1 MGRPTTVA
9 SPGKRVLPAVVAIT
23 LFLPLLFAGTALAAD
38 LSLSS
43 KTYGLA
49 YERELAGGQKDRY
62 VPLYE
67 YLSAD
72 AANLGGKPLSF
83 HFYGWGRVDLGENS
97 GSGSTSGEVGSIY
110 LEYLHPE
117 GNAQAKLGR
126 FFLTE
131 GSAME
136 IIDGAFVKATTP
148 SRAGGFPLR
157 RRPRGVLHPRQH
169 ERGRFPLRRPGIL
182 RPPGVR
188 GDRGIV
194 PEGERDVPGGKN
206 REMYGGDLWL
216 RVAPSVELT
225 GQATYNRSV
234 SEMASQRYAV
244 RIVPGST
251 FDISA
256 GYESYTY
263 RGLFQPALN
272 PAFVSPSVN
281 PDDKVQTI
289 FGIVDWAFVPGWTL
303 EVAGKNLR
311 HDKSDP
317 GDANR
322 GEVGV
327 RYTYNDKK
335 DVAGFS
341 AAFVSADQAENEYQE
356 YRGFASYS
364 PSKLRV
370 TLDALTQQYK
380 EAPIPQR
387 EEEPV
392 PGGRHGG
399 VPAPRGAAALRQP
412 DVHAKPQLPGRLGG
426 VDPGDL
432 RFRDEHGREEMM
444 RRSSRREHPRGGPAR
459 PDVRLLRRS
468 RRPRRFPR
476 NTRRICR
483 RGGSTASSA
492 TRTCPPGR

>member
-1 MGRPTTVA
+1 MGRPTTVI
-9 SPGKRVLPAVVAIT
+9 PLGKRLLPVVVAIT
-23 LFLPLLFAGTALAAD
+23 LLLPLLFVGTAPAAD

-49 YERELAGGQKDRY
+49 YERETTGGQKDRY
-62 VPLYE
+62 FPLYE

-83 HFYGWGRVDLGENS
+83 HFYGWGRVDLGEDS
-97 GSGSTSGEVGSIY
+97 GSDSTSGEVGSIY

-131 GSAME
+131 GAAME

-148 SRAGGFPLR
+148 IGLGVSLYGGIPVEYSILDGTSPGDSLF
-157 RRPRGVLHPRQH
+157 G
-169 ERGRFPLRRPGIL
+169 GRVFFVRPGFVEIGASYL
-182 RPPGVR
+182 KEDGPFR
-188 GDRGIV
+188 
-194 PEGERDVPGGKN
+194 EGED
-206 REMYGGDLWL
+206 RELVGGDLWL

-244 RIVPGST
+244 RIVPGAT

-263 RGLFQPALN
+263 KGLFQPTLN
-272 PAFVSPSVN
+272 PAFVSPSVDS
-281 PDDKVQTI
+281 DDEVQTI
-289 FGIVDWAFVPGWTL
+289 FGIVDWAFAPDWTL
-303 EVAGKNLR
+303 EVAGKNIR

-327 RYTYNDKK
+327 RYAYNGKK

-341 AAFVSADQAENEYQE
+341 AAFVSADAGGERVPGISRLRLLLALQAPSDPGRPHPAVQE
-356 YRGFASYS
+356 R
-364 PSKLRV
+364 
-370 TLDALTQQYK
+370 D
-380 EAPIPQR
+380 QR
-387 EEEPV
+387 EGKPV
-392 PGGRHGG
+392 PGGCHGG

-412 DVHAKPQLPGRLGG
+412 DLYAKPRLQEDWAGLVRVTYDFAMSTGG
-426 VDPGDL
+426 KK
-432 RFRDEHGREEMM
+432 
-444 RRSSRREHPRGGPAR
+444 
-459 PDVRLLRRS
+459 
-468 RRPRRFPR
+468 
-476 NTRRICR
+476 
-483 RGGSTASSA
+483 
-492 TRTCPPGR
+492 

>member
-1 MGRPTTVA
+1 MGHRTIGEILRKSLSPACLAVA
-9 SPGKRVLPAVVAIT
+9 VS
-23 LFLPLLFAGTALAAD
+23 LFLPLLFAGTAPAAD
-38 LSLSS
+38 LTLSS
-43 KTYGLA
+43 KTYGLL
-49 YERELAGGQKDRY
+49 YQRELAGGQKDQY
-62 VPLYE
+62 APLYE

-83 HFYGWGRVDLGENS
+83 HFYGWGRVDLGKDS
-97 GSGSTSGEVGSIY
+97 GSGSTSGEVGSVY

-117 GNAQAKLGR
+117 GNAQAKVGR

-131 GSAME
+131 GAAME

-148 SRAGGFPLR
+148 IGLGVSLYGGVPVEYSILDNTS
-157 RRPRGVLHPRQH
+157 GGDSLYG
-169 ERGRFPLRRPGIL
+169 GRVFFVRPGFVEM
-182 RPPGVR
+182 GVSYLKEK
-188 GDRGIV
+188 GSFQGKDR
-194 PEGERDVPGGKN
+194 EL
-206 REMYGGDLWL
+206 YGGDLWL
-216 RVAPSVELT
+216 RVAGPVELT
-225 GQATYNRSV
+225 GQATYNQSIH
-234 SEMASQRYAV
+234 EMASQRYAV

-303 EVAGKNLR
+303 EVAGKNIR

-335 DVAGFS
+335 DVAGLS
-341 AAFVSADQAENEYQE
+341 AAFVSADQAVNEYQE

-364 PSKLRV
+364 PAKLRLTV
-370 TLDALTQQYK
+370 DALTQQYK
-380 EAPIPQR
+380 QEINGKKNQYQVVATAGYQLLASLQLSGNLTYTQSPNFQEDWAGLIR
-387 EEEPV
+387 V
-392 PGGRHGG
+392 NYDFATSTGG
-399 VPAPRGAAALRQP
+399 
-412 DVHAKPQLPGRLGG
+412 KK
-426 VDPGDL
+426 
-432 RFRDEHGREEMM
+432 
-444 RRSSRREHPRGGPAR
+444 
-459 PDVRLLRRS
+459 
-468 RRPRRFPR
+468 
-476 NTRRICR
+476 
-483 RGGSTASSA
+483 
-492 TRTCPPGR
+492 